1 MNISRPFGQIELS
14 QEALG
19 VFEFA
24 AQRAVCGPKDL
35 GTLGLDYDTAE
46 RVLKE
51 LLEMRLLSRAEK
63 EPGHFTAVPPRVAA
77 DRLLRPMER
86 YIREQHEEIE
96 QLRWAFES
104 LLPVYESGWAHRSDA
119 EPLELITDLCVVRE
133 TIEELMLSCQEEV
146 LAAQPGGP
154 RSPLALEEAAERD
167 RRGLARGVTMRT
179 LYQHTARYHQ
189 PTVEHVRR
197 TTGLGA
203 EVRTQAEGLCR
214 MLIFDHRVALLGLP
228 DDPHAA
234 LVVREPHLIHCMRA
248 FFDCCWR
255 RASPFPVTFDSASA
269 LRISGEIQESIA
281 AMLSEGL
288 EDKSIARR
296 LGMSV
301 RSCQR
306 HVSEI
311 MKAVGATSRFQ
322 AGYLL
327 GQLRAGAAVRDQE

>member
-1 MNISRPFGQIELS
+1 MITSGPFGHIELS
-14 QEALG
+14 QEALR

-24 AQRAVCGPKDL
+24 AQRSVCDAKDFS
-35 GTLGLDYDTAE
+35 TLGLDDDTTE
-46 RVLKE
+46 RALKE
-51 LLEMRLLSRAEK
+51 LLGMRLLSRTESRLDQ
-63 EPGHFTAVPPRVAA
+63 FTAVPPRAA
-77 DRLLRPMER
+77 ANRMLRPMER
-86 YIREQHEEIE
+86 YIREQHEEVE
-96 QLRWAFES
+96 RFRWVFES

-119 EPLELITDLCVVRE
+119 EPVELITDLRVVQE
-133 TIEELMLSCQEEV
+133 TIEELMLSCHEEV

-154 RSPLALEEAAERD
+154 RSPRALEEAAERD
-167 RRGLARGVTMRT
+167 YRLLARGVAMRT

-189 PTVEHVRR
+189 PTVERVRR
-197 TTGLGA
+197 MTSLGA
-203 EVRTQAEGLCR
+203 EVRTQSEGLCR

-228 DDPHAA
+228 DDPQAA

-255 RASPFPVTFDSASA
+255 GASPFPLTFDTASA

-327 GQLRAGAAVRDQE
+327 GQLRADRAVRGEE